1 MQKPIIKALLIV
13 SSVFSSA
20 CYSND
25 TTPPAAKTSEAE
37 KPLLE
42 QVQNKRIQSY
52 LSELSNAH
60 AYIGGYV
67 HSVGERIDNF
77 FGDESSEVVQKGSRL
92 IVYTPFTFYDNGD
105 TISSLNFRALID
117 LPKTNNRWK
126 ILVSS
131 FEGDEEQNV
140 NSVTNPESL
149 NNTTQNT
156 VAEGSQNTLAGRYLF
171 NASKNTFS
179 HIDIGLKFINYIEPN
194 PYVQYKVR
202 YKKELSKALLS
213 RTTHKIYLERDRG
226 LAWEGRQI
234 FDYQMNPKW
243 LSRSQTSGT
252 WWRDDK
258 EVLINQKA
266 ILFEK
271 INSFRARAY
280 FVEGN
285 WNIDNQGAL
294 FESLSMGVNW
304 RERVYKDW
312 LFAELEPRA
321 SWYESNDFSKP
332 LYSLRLMLEMHFYQP
347 R

>member
-13 SSVFSSA
+13 SALFSSA
-20 CYSND
+20 SYSD
-25 TTPPAAKTSEAE
+25 ESTPQTKSPETEKT
-37 KPLLE
+37 PLE
-42 QVQNKRIQSY
+42 QVQNERIQSY

-67 HSVGERIDNF
+67 HSAGEGIDNF

-92 IVYTPFTFYDNGD
+92 IVYSPFTFYDNGE
-105 TISSLNFRALID
+105 TVSSLNFRALID
-117 LPKTNNRWK
+117 LPKTNHRWK

-140 NSVTNPESL
+140 NSVTNSESL
-149 NNTTQNT
+149 SNTTQNT
-156 VAEGSQNTLAGRYLF
+156 VAEGSQNTFAGRYLF

-194 PYVQYKVR
+194 PYIQYKVR
-202 YKKELSKALLS
+202 YKKELSEVLQS
-213 RTTHKIYLERDRG
+213 RTTQNIYFERDRG
-226 LAWEGRQI
+226 LAWEGRQV
-234 FDYQMNPKW
+234 FDYQLDPKW
-243 LSRSQTSGT
+243 LARSQTSGT

-285 WNIDNQGAL
+285 WNIDNQDAL
-294 FESLSMGVNW
+294 FTSVSLGVNW
-304 RERVYKDW
+304 RERVFKDW

-321 SWYESNDFSKP
+321 SWYESNNFSKP

-347 R
+347 K

>member
-1 MQKPIIKALLIV
+1 MQKAIIKALLIV
-13 SSVFSSA
+13 SALFSSV
-20 CYSND
+20 CSSEESKPQ
-25 TTPPAAKTSEAE
+25 TTKPETE

-42 QVQNKRIQSY
+42 QVQNERIQGY
-52 LSELSNAH
+52 LSGLSNVH

-77 FGDESSEVVQKGSRL
+77 FGDESSQVVHKGSRL
-92 IVYTPFTFYDNGD
+92 IVYTPFTFYDNGE
-105 TISSLNFRALID
+105 TVSSLNFRALID
-117 LPKTNNRWK
+117 LPKTNHRWK

-131 FEGDEEQNV
+131 FEGDEEKNV
-140 NSVTNPESL
+140 NSVTNSESL
-149 NNTTQNT
+149 AGTTQNT
-156 VAEGSQNTLAGRYLF
+156 VAEDSQNTLAGRYLF

-194 PYVQYKVR
+194 PYIQYKVR
-202 YKKELSKALLS
+202 YKKELSEMLQS
-213 RTTHKIYLERDRG
+213 RTTQNIYLERDRG
-226 LAWEGRQI
+226 LAWEGRQV
-234 FDYQMNPKW
+234 FDYQLDPKW
-243 LSRSQTSGT
+243 LARSQTSGT
-252 WWRDDK
+252 WWRDDE

-271 INSFRARAY
+271 VNSYRARAY
-280 FVEGN
+280 FAEGN
-285 WNIDNQGAL
+285 WNIDNQASL
-294 FESLSMGVNW
+294 FESVSMGVNW

-321 SWYESNDFSKP
+321 TWYESNDFREP

>member
-13 SSVFSSA
+13 SALFSSA
-20 CYSND
+20 SYSDENNLK
-25 TTPPAAKTSEAE
+25 TPKPKVEVTILE
-37 KPLLE
+37 KVE
-42 QVQNKRIQSY
+42 NERIQSY

-67 HSVGERIDNF
+67 HSVGEGIDNF

-92 IVYTPFTFYDNGD
+92 IVYSPFTFYDNGE
-105 TISSLNFRALID
+105 TVSSLNFRALID
-117 LPKTNNRWK
+117 LPKTNHRWK

-140 NSVTNPESL
+140 NSVTNAESL
-149 NNTTQNT
+149 TTNTQNT
-156 VAEGSQNTLAGRYLF
+156 VLEGSQNTLAGRYLF

-179 HIDIGLKFINYIEPN
+179 HIDIGLKFINYIEPS
-194 PYVQYKVR
+194 PYIQYKVR
-202 YKKELSKALLS
+202 YKKELSEVLQS
-213 RTTHKIYLERDRG
+213 RTTQKIYLERDRG

-234 FDYQMNPKW
+234 FDYQMDPKW
-243 LSRSQTSGT
+243 LARSQTSGT

-285 WNIDNQGAL
+285 WNIDNQDAL
-294 FESLSMGVNW
+294 FTSASLGVNW
-304 RERVYKDW
+304 RERVFKDW

-321 SWYESNDFSKP
+321 SWYESNDFSEP

>member
-13 SSVFSSA
+13 SALFSSA
-20 CYSND
+20 SYSDENNLK
-25 TTPPAAKTSEAE
+25 TPKPKVEVTILE
-37 KPLLE
+37 KVE
-42 QVQNKRIQSY
+42 NERIQSY

-67 HSVGERIDNF
+67 HSVGEGIDNF

-92 IVYTPFTFYDNGD
+92 IVYSPFTFYDNGE
-105 TISSLNFRALID
+105 TVSSLNFRALID
-117 LPKTNNRWK
+117 LPKTNHRWK

-140 NSVTNPESL
+140 NSVTNAESL
-149 NNTTQNT
+149 TTNTQNT
-156 VAEGSQNTLAGRYLF
+156 VSEGSQNTLAGRYLF

-194 PYVQYKVR
+194 PYIQYKVR
-202 YKKELSKALLS
+202 YKKELSEVLQS
-213 RTTHKIYLERDRG
+213 RTTQKIYLERDRG

-234 FDYQMNPKW
+234 FDYQMDPKW
-243 LSRSQTSGT
+243 LARSQTSGT

-285 WNIDNQGAL
+285 WNIDNQDAL
-294 FESLSMGVNW
+294 FTSASLGVNW
-304 RERVYKDW
+304 RERVFKDW

-321 SWYESNDFSKP
+321 SWYESNDFSEP

>member
-13 SSVFSSA
+13 SALFSSA
-20 CYSND
+20 SYSD
-25 TTPPAAKTSEAE
+25 ESTHQAKLSETE

-42 QVQNKRIQSY
+42 QVQNERIQGY
-52 LSELSNAH
+52 LSEFSNAH
-60 AYIGGYV
+60 AYIGRYV
-67 HSVGERIDNF
+67 QSVGEGIDNF
-77 FGDESSEVVQKGSRL
+77 FGDASSEVVQKGSRL
-92 IVYTPFTFYDNGD
+92 IVYSPFTFYDNGE
-105 TISSLNFRALID
+105 TVSSLNFRALID

-140 NSVTNPESL
+140 NSVTNSESL
-149 NNTTQNT
+149 STTTQNT
-156 VAEGSQNTLAGRYLF
+156 VSEGSQNTLAGRYLF
-171 NASKNTFS
+171 NTSKNTFS

-194 PYVQYKVR
+194 PYIQYKVR
-202 YKKELSKALLS
+202 YKKELSEDLQS
-213 RTTHKIYLERDRG
+213 RTTQIIYLERDRG
-226 LAWEGRQI
+226 LAWEGRQV
-234 FDYQMNPKW
+234 FDYQLDPKW
-243 LSRSQTSGT
+243 LARSQTSGT

-258 EVLINQKA
+258 EVLVNQKA

-280 FVEGN
+280 FAEGN
-285 WNIDNQGAL
+285 WNIDNQVAL
-294 FESLSMGVNW
+294 FTSVSMGMNW

-321 SWYESNDFSKP
+321 SWYESNDFSEP